1 MEDNMSNLPL
11 YKLYH
16 SDKPAY
22 EKQYND
28 QFNNDDTIHIDI
40 PIKGNEAFIYPSSDI
55 YKAIIEIERIDKQVK
70 INMCITH

>member
-11 YKLYH
+11 YKLCH

-28 QFNNDDTIHIDI
+28 QFNNDDTIHINI
-40 PIKGNEAFIYPSSDI
+40 PIKGNEALYISLLGYIQS
-55 YKAIIEIERIDKQVK
+55 YY
-70 INMCITH
+70 